1 MVEGNEGKVEGF
13 SGSGAMSLDVG
24 KPDPTQV
31 MPVFDQGKAVDSMSV
46 EEAQKEWREMTVS
59 DEKFKDFPRSVF
71 LARRDALWKLGFS
84 EKIGQDQKA
93 QQEKSNEWLKGE
105 NERIEERDLREVE
118 GKLEERLIKHFGTE
132 DIANSKVKSAQ
143 ALVKKYVTNPKDLQ
157 FLDDSLLGNDFEV
170 IGIVA
175 RLNEIL
181 EGARSKMKLQRKSKK
196 ETTELTRGGK

>member
-1 MVEGNEGKVEGF
+1 MMEENGSKVEG
-13 SGSGAMSLDVG
+13 SPGSDISISSRV
-24 KPDPTQV
+24 DPTSV

-71 LARRDALWKLGFS
+71 LNRRDALWKLGFE
-84 EKIGQDQKA
+84 EKIKQNQKA
-93 QQEKSNEWLKGE
+93 EEEKNRGWLEGE
-105 NERIEERDLREVE
+105 NEKIEERDAREVE
-118 GKLEERLIKHFGTE
+118 GKLEERLVKHFGSE
-132 DIANSKVKSAQ
+132 EEANKKVRSAQ
-143 ALVKKYVTNPKDLQ
+143 SLVKKYVTNPKDLQ
-157 FLDDSLLGNDFEV
+157 FLDESLLGNDFEV